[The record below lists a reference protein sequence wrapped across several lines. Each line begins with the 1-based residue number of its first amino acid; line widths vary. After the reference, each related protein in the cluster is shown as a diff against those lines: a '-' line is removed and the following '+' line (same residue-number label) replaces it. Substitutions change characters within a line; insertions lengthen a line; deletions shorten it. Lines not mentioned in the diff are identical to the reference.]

1 MTSTTDD
8 PQAHADNKNFLNRT
22 SQFDQLPERVRT
34 WVNDSPM
41 ASGQFAQFFRDGG
54 AIKPEAAEPLASYR
68 ERTPP
73 EIAINPSY
81 YPLVNLSGKSTELQE
96 ARLFAMMAHEIGHH
110 AINSRSHPFT
120 GTTREENVQYRAE
133 HEARTMLNAFKIFDE
148 LREKDPSYRPR
159 YDSIGYGSDL
169 QMAVTYQNWTKHR
182 DEKATVSELA
192 GIVLAT
198 RDSRTT
204 QGLDNVP
211 DYNGDGA
218 VNNAERFRR
227 DWDRSQE
234 LKNNGPR
241 VPDAPAEPERPSES
255 PAPDR
260 RRRPDGLGM
269 SDADGA
275 YLAGIRDKTETA
287 FVRSGIPRSA
297 SEIDSI
303 TACLAAQSKQA
314 GLGQVDHVVVSRH
327 ADGAVG
333 RNVFAVEGKLDDPAC
348 RRAHVVVAEAIATSP
363 EVALKQF
370 EAVSLNAIQRA
381 VPAENLIHGQNE
393 RTPLRQM

>member
-8 PQAHADNKNFLNRT
+8 SHTYADNKKFLDQA
-22 SQFDQLPERVRT
+22 SQFGQLPDRVRT
-34 WVNDSPM
+34 WVNDSPT

-54 AIKPEAAEPLASYR
+54 VIKPEAAEPLASYR

-81 YPLVNLSGKSTELQE
+81 YPLVNISGKSTEYQE

-110 AINSRSHPFT
+110 SINSRSHPFT
-120 GTTREENVQYRAE
+120 GITREENVQYRAE
-133 HEARTMLNAFKIFDE
+133 HEAQTMLNAFKIFDE

-182 DEKATVSELA
+182 DEKATVGELA
-192 GIVLAT
+192 GIVLGT

-211 DYNGDGA
+211 DYNRDG
-218 VNNAERFRR
+218 VVTNAERFMR

-234 LKNNGPR
+234 LKNKGPR
-241 VPDAPAEPERPSES
+241 NPNAPAEVQPPSES
-255 PAPDR
+255 PTPDR
-260 RRRPDGLGM
+260 RRQPDGAIL
-269 SDADGA
+269 SDSDNA
-275 YLAGIRDKTETA
+275 YLAGIRNKTESA

-303 TACLAAQSKQA
+303 STCLAAQSKQA
-314 GLGQVDHVVVSRH
+314 GIGQVDHVVLSRH
-327 ADGAVG
+327 ADGAIG
-333 RNVFAVEGKLDDPAC
+333 RNIFAVEGKLEDPAC
-348 RRAHVVVAEAIATSP
+348 RRAHVAVAEAVAISP
-363 EVALKQF
+363 EVSLKQF
-370 EAVSLNAIQRA
+370 EAVSLSNAQPTIS
-381 VPAENLIHGQNE
+381 AENLAQGQSE
-393 RTPLRQM
+393 RSTSRHL